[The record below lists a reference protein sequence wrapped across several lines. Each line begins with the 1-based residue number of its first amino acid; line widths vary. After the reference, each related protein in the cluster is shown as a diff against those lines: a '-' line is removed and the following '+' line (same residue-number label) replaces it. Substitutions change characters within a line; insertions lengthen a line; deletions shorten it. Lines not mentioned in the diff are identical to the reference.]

1 MSNLTNGNRSAPN
14 KLTNG
19 NSNIPLRKNSINRV
33 NSNSFTQSPPPSPS
47 RIPINNPEVLKWK
60 QKYEEAEQKRK
71 TILTEKEKIGRQ
83 YNDVQRKHLD
93 LQVKNEQLE
102 TELFEKNENYSK
114 LSEVSKSLY
123 KEYEMLKNKYDTET
137 TAMSSALKDAS
148 NWYKE
153 NKELKRKTMLLMDR
167 DTVDE
172 GVDAG
177 ESGGDSDIENL
188 NKTIK
193 QLSAEVAELQTE
205 VDTLKHIEFTT
216 SEQNVKLS
224 EDLDVEK
231 EKNKKLDREFV
242 ELKKEY
248 EQIIRVS
255 EMMKKEL
262 THLKEMEENQRNS
275 VVILKKE
282 ADGYKKE
289 RNVLAH
295 QSTLLL
301 QGLNNENQE
310 EFLLLLQDVEQL
322 KRSLEDERNKH
333 EEEISLLQEKLEMA
347 EKNSHLEVVEERLKL
362 AESELQAALERA
374 EKAEEALERAEK
386 AEDALTRPPVPPPPP
401 PPCLV
406 NSEPP
411 VVPLRV
417 KRRSRV
423 NIAELADAIGVKDK
437 EPVADNKKAPAG
449 VNEDIINV
457 IKSGKFT
464 LKKVKNENK
473 TEREGSKAV
482 SELLNIL
489 GSLRKAPKSRQSQ
502 VGGDVLL

>member
-1 MSNLTNGNRSAPN
+1 MMN
-14 KLTNG
+14 
-19 NSNIPLRKNSINRV
+19 V
-33 NSNSFTQSPPPSPS
+33 
-47 RIPINNPEVLKWK
+47 VV
-60 QKYEEAEQKRK
+60 
-71 TILTEKEKIGRQ
+71 GRQ

-333 EEEISLLQEKLEMA
+333 EEEISLLQVGE
-347 EKNSHLEVVEERLKL
+347 NRGW
-362 AESELQAALERA
+362 
-374 EKAEEALERAEK
+374 
-386 AEDALTRPPVPPPPP
+386 RPV
-401 PPCLV
+401 C
-406 NSEPP
+406 
-411 VVPLRV
+411 
-417 KRRSRV
+417 
-423 NIAELADAIGVKDK
+423 ID
-437 EPVADNKKAPAG
+437 
-449 VNEDIINV
+449 
-457 IKSGKFT
+457 
-464 LKKVKNENK
+464 
-473 TEREGSKAV
+473 
-482 SELLNIL
+482 
-489 GSLRKAPKSRQSQ
+489 
-502 VGGDVLL
+502 

>member
-1 MSNLTNGNRSAPN
+1 MMN
-14 KLTNG
+14 
-19 NSNIPLRKNSINRV
+19 V
-33 NSNSFTQSPPPSPS
+33 
-47 RIPINNPEVLKWK
+47 VV
-60 QKYEEAEQKRK
+60 
-71 TILTEKEKIGRQ
+71 GRQ

-374 EKAEEALERAEK
+374 EKAEEALEGAEK
-386 AEDALTRPPVPPPPP
+386 AEEALQRPPVPPPPP

-473 TEREGSKAV
+473 KEREGSKAV

>member
-1 MSNLTNGNRSAPN
+1 MMN
-14 KLTNG
+14 
-19 NSNIPLRKNSINRV
+19 V
-33 NSNSFTQSPPPSPS
+33 
-47 RIPINNPEVLKWK
+47 VV
-60 QKYEEAEQKRK
+60 
-71 TILTEKEKIGRQ
+71 GRQ

-386 AEDALTRPPVPPPPP
+386 AEEALQRPPVPPPPP

-473 TEREGSKAV
+473 KEREGSKAV

>member
-1 MSNLTNGNRSAPN
+1 MMN
-14 KLTNG
+14 
-19 NSNIPLRKNSINRV
+19 V
-33 NSNSFTQSPPPSPS
+33 
-47 RIPINNPEVLKWK
+47 VV
-60 QKYEEAEQKRK
+60 
-71 TILTEKEKIGRQ
+71 GRQ

-386 AEDALTRPPVPPPPP
+386 AEDALTSPPVPPPPP

-473 TEREGSKAV
+473 KEREGSKAV

>member
-1 MSNLTNGNRSAPN
+1 
-14 KLTNG
+14 
-19 NSNIPLRKNSINRV
+19 
-33 NSNSFTQSPPPSPS
+33 
-47 RIPINNPEVLKWK
+47 
-60 QKYEEAEQKRK
+60 
-71 TILTEKEKIGRQ
+71 
-83 YNDVQRKHLD
+83 
-93 LQVKNEQLE
+93 
-102 TELFEKNENYSK
+102 
-114 LSEVSKSLY
+114 
-123 KEYEMLKNKYDTET
+123 
-137 TAMSSALKDAS
+137 
-148 NWYKE
+148 
-153 NKELKRKTMLLMDR
+153 
-167 DTVDE
+167 
-172 GVDAG
+172 
-177 ESGGDSDIENL
+177 
-188 NKTIK
+188 
-193 QLSAEVAELQTE
+193 
-205 VDTLKHIEFTT
+205 
-216 SEQNVKLS
+216 
-224 EDLDVEK
+224 
-231 EKNKKLDREFV
+231 
-242 ELKKEY
+242 
-248 EQIIRVS
+248 
-255 EMMKKEL
+255 
-262 THLKEMEENQRNS
+262 
-275 VVILKKE
+275 
-282 ADGYKKE
+282 
-289 RNVLAH
+289 VLAH

-473 TEREGSKAV
+473 KEREGSKAV

>member
-1 MSNLTNGNRSAPN
+1 
-14 KLTNG
+14 
-19 NSNIPLRKNSINRV
+19 
-33 NSNSFTQSPPPSPS
+33 
-47 RIPINNPEVLKWK
+47 
-60 QKYEEAEQKRK
+60 
-71 TILTEKEKIGRQ
+71 
-83 YNDVQRKHLD
+83 
-93 LQVKNEQLE
+93 
-102 TELFEKNENYSK
+102 
-114 LSEVSKSLY
+114 
-123 KEYEMLKNKYDTET
+123 
-137 TAMSSALKDAS
+137 LKDAS

-333 EEEISLLQEKLEMA
+333 EEEISLLQVGE
-347 EKNSHLEVVEERLKL
+347 NRGW
-362 AESELQAALERA
+362 
-374 EKAEEALERAEK
+374 
-386 AEDALTRPPVPPPPP
+386 RPV
-401 PPCLV
+401 C
-406 NSEPP
+406 
-411 VVPLRV
+411 
-417 KRRSRV
+417 
-423 NIAELADAIGVKDK
+423 ID
-437 EPVADNKKAPAG
+437 
-449 VNEDIINV
+449 
-457 IKSGKFT
+457 
-464 LKKVKNENK
+464 
-473 TEREGSKAV
+473 
-482 SELLNIL
+482 
-489 GSLRKAPKSRQSQ
+489 
-502 VGGDVLL
+502 